1 MPDFSRVINLAYER
15 ILGRSADSPG
25 LEGYNQA
32 MNLGLTEA
40 DMRESLIR
48 SQEYANKN
56 PDRSVTRATRGTRK
70 KTAKKKAKKKASKK
84 ATKARSRK
92 R

>member
-40 DMRESLIR
+40 DMRETLIR

-70 KTAKKKAKKKASKK
+70 KMAKKTASKK

>member
-1 MPDFSRVINLAYER
+1 VPDFSRVINLAYER

-40 DMRESLIR
+40 DMRETLIR

-56 PDRSVTRATRGTRK
+56 PDRSVTRATRGMRK
-70 KTAKKKAKKKASKK
+70 KTAKKTASKK